1 MVCIELSCFIRAPAL
16 AAAAFAAADEP
27 GQQMARRFAVLAG
40 AYIFVALL
48 AVAIVNQLATLSAIS
63 EEIERQ
69 RGRIANEFAA
79 VSSQFEDVIVW
90 TRASGGIAPR

>member
-40 AYIFVALL
+40 AYIFCVYIQHVSPGA
-48 AVAIVNQLATLSAIS
+48 
-63 EEIERQ
+63 
-69 RGRIANEFAA
+69 FAA
-79 VSSQFEDVIVW
+79 GMTLLTGVGDVVVS
-90 TRASGGIAPR
+90 G

>member
-1 MVCIELSCFIRAPAL
+1 
-16 AAAAFAAADEP
+16 
-27 GQQMARRFAVLAG
+27 MARRFAVLAG

-79 VSSQFEDVIVW
+79 VSSHTKSCEV
-90 TRASGGIAPR
+90 